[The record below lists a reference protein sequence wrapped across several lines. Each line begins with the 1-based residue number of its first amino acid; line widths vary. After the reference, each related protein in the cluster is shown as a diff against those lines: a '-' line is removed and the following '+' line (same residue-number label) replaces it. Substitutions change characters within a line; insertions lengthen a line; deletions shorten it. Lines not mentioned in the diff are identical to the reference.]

1 MMQKIS
7 KVGGPPFPVEFTAD
21 SIELEVP
28 VPPDGWR
35 LSCPT
40 HPAVSSGNIYSP
52 VIIESLMMCMLNS

>member
-21 SIELEVP
+21 RIELEVP
-28 VPPDGWR
+28 ESPDGWK

-40 HPAVSSGNIYSP
+40 HPAVSSHFLLRLCYLLS
-52 VIIESLMMCMLNS
+52 VRV